1 MAITIEVLHQ
11 RPLSR
16 PCGHYESA
24 SIGILSTISSSP
36 NAATESPITDV
47 TTTTSS
53 QACRLALFPDVLT
66 MLSKKLEAEISPDV
80 CAKMEAHLEG
90 CPHCKSLC
98 DSLKKTLA
106 VCSSLP
112 TQSVPTH
119 VQESLRQAVAE
130 AIGENSDR

>member
-1 MAITIEVLHQ
+1 
-11 RPLSR
+11 
-16 PCGHYESA
+16 
-24 SIGILSTISSSP
+24 
-36 NAATESPITDV
+36 
-47 TTTTSS
+47 
-53 QACRLALFPDVLT
+53 